1 MTYQG
6 RGRHSW
12 FIACGALVATVAVTA
27 GSLAASGAPAFAWGR
42 PHTSSTTTTDP
53 TTTDPTTTT
62 STTSTMVAP
71 TTTTTAAPTT
81 TSTPSGDLAKAQG
94 WGQWLIKSRVAALNA
109 EIKQVQGDDFLGPDG
124 TTLVTEMQADITGL
138 QGLGTTIAG
147 ATTLDAVNADNSS
160 IFTTYRVYDFMV
172 PMVRDVVQADW
183 VSNLGLPDIAK
194 ALSDLQGQENPGN
207 QSVLGPLFSNIQ
219 QQQRT
224 ATNAVSGL
232 SGGLMGYTVADWN
245 SNHGL
250 FTTPATD
257 IFTADKAVRSAE
269 KDCSRAYGYLRWL
282 RSHGNGTTTTSSTTT
297 STTVAPTTTTTV
309 APTTTTSV
317 AVKGKHGHGFP
328 GRGSKGRGRP
338 RCGRHFVRCVVRQHH
353 RGHKGTPSTTTTT
366 STTLPTTTTT
376 AAPTTTTTVA
386 TTTTSTTA
394 APAANCFA
402 GVIGTV
408 LSRTGWVASSN
419 APSSSSDAPANALD
433 GNLKSR
439 FSTDE
444 DQKPGLYFVVDLG
457 SSASFD
463 ELVMD
468 VPNSPHDYARGYKVE
483 VSNNGT
489 SWSTVAT
496 CAGSGTTEI
505 VSFPSQ
511 KAQYVKVVL
520 TASNSSWWWS
530 IDEFYLN
537 G

>member
-12 FIACGALVATVAVTA
+12 YIACGALVATVAITA
-27 GSLAASGAPAFAWGR
+27 GTLAASGAPAFAWGR
-42 PHTSSTTTTDP
+42 PHPPSTS
-53 TTTDPTTTT
+53 TTDPTTTT
-62 STTSTMVAP
+62 STTSTTS
-71 TTTTTAAPTT
+71 TTVSSTT
-81 TSTPSGDLAKAQG
+81 TSTPSGDLTKAQG
-94 WGQWLIKSRVAALNA
+94 WGQWLIKTRVDALNA
-109 EIKQVQGDDFLGPDG
+109 EIKQVQGDNFLGSDG
-124 TTLVTEMQADITGL
+124 TTLVTDMQADITGL
-138 QGLGTTIAG
+138 QGLGTTIAA
-147 ATTLDAVNADNSS
+147 ATSLDAVNADDAS
-160 IFTTYRVYDFMV
+160 IFTTYRVYDFML

-183 VSNLGLPDIAK
+183 VTNVGLPDIAK
-194 ALSDLQGQENPGN
+194 ALTDLQGQENAGN
-207 QSVLGPLFSNIQ
+207 QPVLGPLFTNIQ
-219 QQQRT
+219 QQQQT

-232 SGGLMGYTVADWN
+232 SGELMGYTVAEWG

-250 FTTPATD
+250 FTTPGTD
-257 IFTADKAVRSAE
+257 IFIADKAVRTAE

-282 RSHGNGTTTTSSTTT
+282 HNHGNGTTTTSSTTT

-309 APTTTTSV
+309 ASTTTTSV

-328 GRGSKGRGRP
+328 GRGFKGRGRQ
-338 RCGRHFVRCVVRQHH
+338 RCGRHSFRCVTRQHH
-353 RGHKGTPSTTTTT
+353 HGHGGRPPKTTAT
-366 STTLPTTTTT
+366 STTLPTTTTV
-376 AAPTTTTTVA
+376 APTTTTTVA
-386 TTTTSTTA
+386 TTTTTA

-433 GNLKSR
+433 GNLNSR

-444 DQKPGLYFVVDLG
+444 DQKPGLYFEVDLG
-457 SSASFD
+457 SPASFD
-463 ELVMD
+463 ELLMD
-468 VPNSPHDYARGYKVE
+468 IPNSSHDYARGYEVE

-489 SWSTVAT
+489 SWTTVAT
-496 CAGSGTTEI
+496 CAGSGTSEI

-520 TASNSSWWWS
+520 TASNASWWWS

>member
-1 MTYQG
+1 
-6 RGRHSW
+6 
-12 FIACGALVATVAVTA
+12 
-27 GSLAASGAPAFAWGR
+27 
-42 PHTSSTTTTDP
+42 
-53 TTTDPTTTT
+53 
-62 STTSTMVAP
+62 
-71 TTTTTAAPTT
+71 
-81 TSTPSGDLAKAQG
+81 LAKAQG
-94 WGQWLIKSRVAALNA
+94 WGQWVIKSRVAALDA
-109 EIKQVQGDDFLGPDG
+109 EIKQVQGDNFLGPDG

-138 QGLGTTIAG
+138 QGLGTAIAA
-147 ATTLDAVNADNSS
+147 ATSLGAVNADNSS
-160 IFTTYRVYDFMV
+160 IFTIYRVYDFML

-183 VSNLGLPDIAK
+183 VNNVGLPDIAK

-219 QQQRT
+219 QQQQT
-224 ATNAVSGL
+224 ATNAVKGL
-232 SGGLMGYTVADWN
+232 SGELMGYTVADWN

-250 FTTPATD
+250 FTTPGTD
-257 IFTADKAVRSAE
+257 IFIADKAVRAAE
-269 KDCSRAYGYLRWL
+269 KDCSRAYDYLRWL
-282 RSHGNGTTTTSSTTT
+282 HNHGNGTTTTSSTTT

-309 APTTTTSV
+309 VPTTTTA
-317 AVKGKHGHGFP
+317 AVKGKHG
-328 GRGSKGRGRP
+328 RGPTGRGRP
-338 RCGRHFVRCVVRQHH
+338 RCGRHFFRCVLRQHH
-353 RGHKGTPSTTTTT
+353 RGHGGPPSTTTTA

-376 AAPTTTTTVA
+376 VAPTTTTTVA
-386 TTTTSTTA
+386 TTTTTA

-444 DQKPGLYFVVDLG
+444 DQKPGLYFEVDLG
-457 SSASFD
+457 SPASFD
-463 ELVMD
+463 ELLMD
-468 VPNSPHDYARGYKVE
+468 VPNSPHDYARGYEVE

-496 CAGSGTTEI
+496 CAGSGTSEI

>member
-12 FIACGALVATVAVTA
+12 YIACGALVATVVITA
-27 GSLAASGAPAFAWGR
+27 GTLAASGAPAFAWGR
-42 PHTSSTTTTDP
+42 PHPPSTS
-53 TTTDPTTTT
+53 TTDPTTTT
-62 STTSTMVAP
+62 STTVAS
-71 TTTTTAAPTT
+71 TTTTTVASTT
-81 TSTPSGDLAKAQG
+81 TSTPPGDLSKAQG
-94 WGQWLIKSRVAALNA
+94 WGQWLVKTRVDALNA
-109 EIKQVQGDDFLGPDG
+109 EIKMVEGDNFLGSDG
-124 TTLVTEMQADITGL
+124 TTLVTEMQEDITGL
-138 QGLGTTIAG
+138 QGLGTAIAG
-147 ATTLDAVNADNSS
+147 ATNLDAVNADNAL
-160 IFTTYRVYDFMV
+160 IFTTYRVYDFML

-183 VSNLGLPDIAK
+183 VSNVGLPDIAK
-194 ALSDLQGQENPGN
+194 ALTNLQGQENAGN
-207 QSVLGPLFSNIQ
+207 QPVLAPLFSNIQ
-219 QQQRT
+219 QQQQT
-224 ATNAVSGL
+224 ATNSVSGL

-250 FTTPATD
+250 FTTPGTD
-257 IFTADKAVRSAE
+257 IFIADKAVRTAE
-269 KDCSRAYGYLRWL
+269 KDCSRAYNYLRWWHNH
-282 RSHGNGTTTTSSTTT
+282 SNGTTTTSSTTT

-328 GRGSKGRGRP
+328 RRGSKGRGRP
-338 RCGRHFVRCVVRQHH
+338 RCGRHSFRCVVRHPH
-353 RGHKGTPSTTTTT
+353 RGHKGAPSTTT
-366 STTLPTTTTT
+366 TTLPTTTTT
-376 AAPTTTTTVA
+376 VAPTTTTTVA
-386 TTTTSTTA
+386 TTTTTA
-394 APAANCFA
+394 APTANCFA

-444 DQKPGLYFVVDLG
+444 DQKPGLYFEVDLG

-468 VPNSPHDYARGYKVE
+468 VPNSPHDYARGYEIE
-483 VSNNGT
+483 VSNDGT
-489 SWSTVAT
+489 SWTTVAT

-511 KAQYVKVVL
+511 KAQYIKVVL